1 MRRLLPPEIIQ
12 STASP
17 RRTWQRPVTL
27 RLPGVTIVPNSA
39 PVISLQEL
47 AKHYGRVRALD
58 GLSLEIEPGPTGLLG
73 PNGAGKTTLLKLL
86 LGQLI
91 PDAGVARIAGA
102 DPLLRDDRLEIRRI
116 IGYMPEN
123 DCLLPRHNGVETVI
137 TLGQLSGMSYH
148 DAMKRAHEVLDYVGL
163 NEARY
168 RQMEEYSGGMKQR
181 LKLAQALVHDPDIL
195 LLDEPTSGLD
205 PKGRRHML
213 DLVHDL
219 GHQQGKS
226 ILLCSHLLQDV
237 EKTCENVVVL
247 HQGKVLHTGA
257 INAMTHDKET
267 WMRVEVAAPAERF
280 VLRMQELDMEFER
293 ETPHRFRI
301 QLEDGAEY
309 GDELFDLALACS
321 TAVTRLTP
329 IRSSLEE
336 VFVATL
342 ESDAV
347 RRASEEAQR

>member
-1 MRRLLPPEIIQ
+1 LNN
-12 STASP
+12 TAP
-17 RRTWQRPVTL
+17 
-27 RLPGVTIVPNSA
+27 I
-39 PVISLQEL
+39 ISLQQL
-47 AKHYGRVRALD
+47 SKHYGSVRALD
-58 GLSLEIEPGPTGLLG
+58 GLNLEINAGPTGLLG

-86 LGQLI
+86 LGQLV
-91 PDAGVARIAGA
+91 PDAGTAHIAGA
-102 DPLLRDDRLEIRRI
+102 DPLRRDDRLQIRRLV
-116 IGYMPEN
+116 GYMPEN
-123 DCLLPRHNGVETVI
+123 DCLLPRHNGIETVI
-137 TLGQLSGMSYH
+137 TLGQLSGMTYH

-163 NEARY
+163 DEARY

-219 GHQQGKS
+219 GHQQSKS
-226 ILLCSHLLQDV
+226 ILLCSHLLQDI
-237 EKTCENVVVL
+237 EKTCSHVVVL
-247 HQGKVLHTGA
+247 HQGKALHTGA
-257 INAMTHDKET
+257 LDAMTHDKET

-280 VLRMQELDMEFER
+280 VLRMKELNMEFER
-293 ETPHRFRI
+293 EAAQRFRI

-342 ESDAV
+342 EDDAAS
-347 RRASEEAQR
+347 RARDEAQQH

>member
-1 MRRLLPPEIIQ
+1 
-12 STASP
+12 
-17 RRTWQRPVTL
+17 
-27 RLPGVTIVPNSA
+27 
-39 PVISLQEL
+39 
-47 AKHYGRVRALD
+47 
-58 GLSLEIEPGPTGLLG
+58 
-73 PNGAGKTTLLKLL
+73 
-86 LGQLI
+86 
-91 PDAGVARIAGA
+91 
-102 DPLLRDDRLEIRRI
+102 
-116 IGYMPEN
+116 MPEN
-123 DCLLPRHNGVETVI
+123 DCLLPRHNGIETVI
-137 TLGQLSGMSYH
+137 TLGQLSGMTYH

-163 NEARY
+163 DEARY

-219 GHQQGKS
+219 GHQQSKS
-226 ILLCSHLLQDV
+226 ILLCSHLLQDI
-237 EKTCENVVVL
+237 EKTCRHVVVL
-247 HQGKVLHTGA
+247 HQGKALHTGA
-257 INAMTHDKET
+257 LDAMTHDKET

-280 VLRMQELDMEFER
+280 VLRMKELNMEFER
-293 ETPHRFRI
+293 EAAQRFRI

-342 ESDAV
+342 EDDASS
-347 RRASEEAQR
+347 RARDEAQH